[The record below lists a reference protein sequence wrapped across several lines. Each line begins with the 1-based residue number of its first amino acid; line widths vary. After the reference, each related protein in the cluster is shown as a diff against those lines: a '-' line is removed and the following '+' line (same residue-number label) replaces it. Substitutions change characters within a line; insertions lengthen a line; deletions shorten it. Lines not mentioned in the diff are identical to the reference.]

1 MPDNSKRDALARQWQ
16 LLKTLPSRS
25 AAITASQIANQLA
38 AEGFQVTK
46 RTVERDLVLLST
58 LFPLDCEEDQK
69 PYRWRWLE
77 GRDAALPGVT
87 IAEALSL
94 TLVEEYLRPLLPRSI
109 WRVLQPRF
117 EAARQKLD
125 ATSASNRVGSW
136 VHKVRSVIPTLPLIP
151 PVIDE
156 QVLEALEAALIA
168 DRQIKVSYKAGGS
181 EEPKDLILNPLSL
194 IQRGPVTYL
203 VATAFRYS
211 DIRLYAVHRISM
223 AEMNGEPSI
232 RPETYSVDAY
242 IESGAMEFGD
252 GGTIKLAAKV
262 SENLAKA
269 LRETAVS
276 ADMSLVERPDGW
288 VLTATLADSWQLRWW
303 ILSQASDIEVL
314 QPTGLRREIRNVL
327 HETLNQY
334 SLEGQDNSHHE

>member
-109 WRVLQPRF
+109 WRVLQ
-117 EAARQKLD
+117 
-125 ATSASNRVGSW
+125 
-136 VHKVRSVIPTLPLIP
+136 
-151 PVIDE
+151 
-156 QVLEALEAALIA
+156 
-168 DRQIKVSYKAGGS
+168 
-181 EEPKDLILNPLSL
+181 LSL
-194 IQRGPVTYL
+194 IH
-203 VATAFRYS
+203 
-211 DIRLYAVHRISM
+211 I
-223 AEMNGEPSI
+223 
-232 RPETYSVDAY
+232 
-242 IESGAMEFGD
+242 
-252 GGTIKLAAKV
+252 
-262 SENLAKA
+262 
-269 LRETAVS
+269 
-276 ADMSLVERPDGW
+276 
-288 VLTATLADSWQLRWW
+288 
-303 ILSQASDIEVL
+303 
-314 QPTGLRREIRNVL
+314 
-327 HETLNQY
+327 
-334 SLEGQDNSHHE
+334 